1 MSQDQLATSR
11 GEPARQPNPADDD
24 FMPLLGIDHVQ
35 YYVGNARQAAYYYS
49 KAFGFGVTA
58 YAGPETKV
66 RDHASWVVEQGEAR
80 YVFTGSMGPEGLL
93 ADHVRTHGDGVKDVA
108 LRVPDA
114 TDAWEQAT
122 KRGAT
127 SILEPTVLEDDHGKV
142 VHSAIAAYGDTIH
155 SFIERDNYSGP
166 FLPGY
171 RAEDPIPDEG
181 PAVGIQLIDHVV
193 CNVELGKM
201 NEWAK
206 YYNDIMGFAQL
217 VHFRDDQI
225 SSEYTA
231 LMSKVMWDGKG
242 RVKLPIN
249 EPAPGKKKSQIDEYL
264 EFYRGAGVQ
273 HIAMA
278 TDDIVSTVDA
288 LRRRGVRFIRVPA
301 TYYGGIREH
310 VGPIEEN
317 WDDIERLNI
326 LADRDEEGYLL
337 QIFTRNV
344 QDRPTMFYELIERRG
359 SRGFGLGNFKEL
371 FLAIEREQA
380 ERGNL

>member
-1 MSQDQLATSR
+1 MAQDLEEQAAQQA
-11 GEPARQPNPADDD
+11 ED
-24 FMPLLGIDHVQ
+24 FMPLLGVDHVE

-49 KAFGFGVTA
+49 KAFGFKVTA

-66 RDHASWVVEQGEAR
+66 RDRASWVVEQGEAR
-80 YVFTGSMGPEGLL
+80 FVFTAPMGPEGMI
-93 ADHVRTHGDGVKDVA
+93 AEHVHAHGDGVKDVA
-108 LRVPDA
+108 LRVADA
-114 TDAWEQAT
+114 TYAWEQAT
-122 KRGAT
+122 KRGAA
-127 SILEPTVLEDDHGKV
+127 SVLEPTVMEDDHGKV
-142 VHSAIAAYGDTIH
+142 VHSAIAAYGDTVH
-155 SFIERDNYSGP
+155 SFIERENYSGV

-171 RAEDPIPDEG
+171 RVEEPIPDRQ
-181 PAVGIQLIDHVV
+181 PRVGIKAVDHIV

-201 NEWAK
+201 NEWAEF
-206 YYNDIMGFAQL
+206 YARILGFAQL

-231 LMSKVMWDGKG
+231 LMSKVMWDGEG

-264 EFYRGAGVQ
+264 EFYRGPGVQ

-288 LRRRGVRFIRVPA
+288 LRKRGVRFIRVPQ
-301 TYYGGIREH
+301 TYYETVREH
-310 VGPIEEN
+310 VGKIDES
-317 WDDIERLNI
+317 WGDIERLNI

-337 QIFTRNV
+337 QIFTKNV
-344 QDRPTMFYELIERRG
+344 QDRPTVFYELIERRG

-371 FLAIEREQA
+371 FLAIEREQE